1 MDKLKRIIFLHS
13 IFTEKYVKKSKAISP
28 ASNLW
33 LKNFASNLKDKKI
46 RVLCAGIDYNQA
58 WPIGKLII
66 NSSKKNYLRNFAS
79 RTFNYINLP
88 YLKYIHLYLIY
99 LNYLLHFPFKNG
111 DLVVIYNKSF
121 LAKVL
126 YILNLVKRIPW
137 ICIVADLNYPKNAN
151 GYVYLSWNYFK
162 KIKEKQKKL
171 FLDGGIYKFNI
182 PREKVKIKQKKKI
195 ILYSGSIGDNN
206 SGMGYTGLHTL
217 LKAFSRL
224 KNKNVHLWIFGK
236 GKSHQ
241 LEEYIKKD
249 KRIKFYGFVNKK
261 KLIYLCQ
268 TADIFI
274 NPRPSEINK
283 YNFPSKVLFYLNF
296 NKPII
301 SNKIGLHS
309 KYRNI
314 LFILKNEKVNT
325 LTREIEKI
333 LYIDKK
339 NLKTLKTKIIN
350 FKAQN
355 TWSFHVKRFINWI
368 NNQGFYKHY

>member
-13 IFTEKYVKKSKAISP
+13 IFNEKYVKKSDAISP

-33 LKNFASNLKDKKI
+33 LNNFASNLKDKKI
-46 RVLCAGIDYNQA
+46 SVLCAGIDNHQA

-66 NSSKKNYLRNFAS
+66 NSSKKNYVKKFAS
-79 RTFNYINLP
+79 KKFNYINLP

-99 LNYLLHFPFKNG
+99 LNYLIHFQFKKG
-111 DLVVIYNKSF
+111 DLVITFNKSF
-121 LAKVL
+121 LTKVL

-137 ICIVADLNYPKNAN
+137 ICIVADLNYPKNAS
-151 GYVYLSWNYFK
+151 GYIYLSWNYFK

-182 PREKVKIKQKKKI
+182 PREKIKQKKKI
-195 ILYSGSIGDNN
+195 ILYSGSIGDKN
-206 SGMGYTGLHTL
+206 SDMGYSGLHIL

-224 KNKNVHLWIFGK
+224 KTNNARLWICGK

-241 LEEYIKKD
+241 LEELIKKD
-249 KRIKFYGFVNKK
+249 KRIKFYGFVNEK

-268 TADIFI
+268 AADIFV

-283 YNFPSKVLFYLNF
+283 YNFPSKILFYLNF

-309 KYRNI
+309 KYNNI
-314 LFILKNEKVNT
+314 LFILKNEKIKT
-325 LTREIEKI
+325 LTQEMEKI

-339 NLKTLKTKIIN
+339 NLKIVKTKIIN

-355 TWSFHVKRFINWI
+355 SWSFHVKRFINWI
-368 NNQGFYKHY
+368 NNQGLYKN